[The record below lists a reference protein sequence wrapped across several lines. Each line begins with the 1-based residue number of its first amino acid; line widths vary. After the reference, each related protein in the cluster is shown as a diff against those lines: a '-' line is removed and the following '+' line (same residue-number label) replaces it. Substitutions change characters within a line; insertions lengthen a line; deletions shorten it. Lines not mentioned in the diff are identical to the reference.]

1 MAVIQIEH
9 LQKNYGRHVGIRDVT
24 FSVQQGEIFGFVGPN
39 GAGKST
45 TIKVLLGLIFP
56 GGGQASICGLD
67 VVKNSKEI
75 KSFTGYVPSDVR
87 LYRGM
92 RIRELLAINQG
103 FYLNSDHEETERLVS
118 LFDLDTS
125 KRFHELSAGNKKKV
139 SLVCALMA
147 KPKVIILDE
156 PTSGLDPVIQKTL
169 FSELER
175 QTAKG
180 ATVLLSSHN
189 LAEVQEYC
197 QRVAFIKD
205 GSILAITDLSG
216 VLSRHKVV
224 RVTGGNTSVPD
235 SFTLMKTEG
244 LTRVFRTEL
253 SGGDLLEALTA
264 LAPLDFTVEHE
275 SMEQHFW
282 DLYEGANDR

>member
-24 FSVQQGEIFGFVGPN
+24 FSVQPGEIFGFVGPN

-56 GGGQASICGLD
+56 SGGQASICGLD

-75 KSFTGYVPSDVR
+75 KSLTGYVPSDVR

-92 RIRELLAINQG
+92 RIKELLRINQC
-103 FYLNSDHEETERLVS
+103 FYPDSDQEETERLVS
-118 LFDLDTS
+118 LFNLDTS

-156 PTSGLDPVIQKTL
+156 PTNGLDPVIQKTL
-169 FSELER
+169 FDELAR

-205 GSILAITDLSG
+205 GCILAIMDISG
-216 VLSRHKVV
+216 EFSAYKTV
-224 RVTGGNTSVPD
+224 RVTGGNSFVPAG
-235 SFTLMKTEG
+235 FQLMGTEG
-244 LTRVFRTEL
+244 LTRVFRSEL
-253 SGGDLLEALTA
+253 GSGELLEALQA
-264 LAPLDFTVEHE
+264 LAPTDFTVEYE

-282 DLYEGANDR
+282 DLYEGASDR